1 MLSLVYCFKPC
12 QPGKQDDSAESLRV
26 LTDRFGTKPHRE
38 PVLRRPSCA
47 ATGDEHSMVGG
58 LSYAASA

>member
-1 MLSLVYCFKPC
+1 
-12 QPGKQDDSAESLRV
+12 
-26 LTDRFGTKPHRE
+26 
-38 PVLRRPSCA
+38 VLRRPSCA